1 MATLGAHTANSDH
14 FSLPSAREQNYH
26 GHHPRRFRR
35 LSRRPGYS
43 SELAGPHSSAIFS
56 FSQLIDFSAFLSGD
70 PTAKKQTADAVLK
83 GFQGAGFIYL
93 KNHGIPRSTVA
104 NVFSHSARFF
114 ARPQEEKDKL
124 AWYSAAANRGY
135 VTQGREKLVVL
146 EETGTEAELRK
157 TVPDLKESMEIGRDD
172 QPETPNMWPT
182 GDGAAVE
189 FKQEMM
195 AFFET
200 CKGLHQQVMRAIALG
215 IGIDEAW
222 FDGFTDAGDNTLRL
236 LHYPGVPKSI
246 FKREDGQ
253 LQVRAGEH
261 SDYGEHDSRGWVS
274 VADPHAGSITLLF
287 QDKRGG
293 LQVRSPKGTFVN
305 ATPIEDTIV
314 VNAGDL
320 LARWSNDTIKST
332 LHRVVEP
339 PPQPEDSDKDEYP
352 PRYSIAYFCNPNF
365 ERMIEAIPGT
375 YDKDGRKYGNVQSG
389 DYLIQ
394 RLTATY

>member
-1 MATLGAHTANSDH
+1 MAAIQVD
-14 FSLPSAREQNYH
+14 SAV
-26 GHHPRRFRR
+26 
-35 LSRRPGYS
+35 
-43 SELAGPHSSAIFS
+43 
-56 FSQLIDFSAFLSGD
+56 SQDDLTIPLIDFSAFLSGD
-70 PTAKKQTADAVLK
+70 ATVKKQTAEAVLK
-83 GFQGAGFIYL
+83 GFQDTGFIYL
-93 KNHGIPRSTVA
+93 KNHGIPRSTVST
-104 NVFSHSARFF
+104 VFSNSAKFF

-146 EETGTEAELRK
+146 EETGTEAEMRK
-157 TVPDLKESMEIGRDD
+157 IVPDLKESMEIGRDD
-172 QPETPNMWPT
+172 QPETPNMWPS
-182 GDGAAVE
+182 GDDAAVE
-189 FKQEMM
+189 FRKEMV
-195 AFFET
+195 AFFDT
-200 CKGLHQQVMRAIALG
+200 CKDLHQQVMRAIALG
-215 IGIDEAW
+215 IGIDETW
-222 FDGFTDAGDNTLRL
+222 FDSFTDAGDNTLRL
-236 LHYPGVPKSI
+236 LHYPGVSKSV
-246 FKREDGQ
+246 FKRDDGQ

-261 SDYGEHDSRGWVS
+261 SDY
-274 VADPHAGSITLLF
+274 GSITLLF

-332 LHRVVEP
+332 KHRVVEP
-339 PPQPEDSDKDEYP
+339 PPKPEDSDKDEYP
-352 PRYSIAYFCNPNF
+352 PRYSIAYFCNPNY
-365 ERMIEAIPGT
+365 ERTIEAIPGT